1 MFVPAATPILA
12 PMALLE
18 VARRA
23 KHRLYRST
31 LPWQRRWYELTEPV
45 IQGWHRLFPYHYSP
59 ADFGSLFVARHT
71 EPFAPGGVFAPVPRV
86 IYVFW
91 TGDNEMPDVRRRNL
105 ERIVAVNPDV
115 DVRLVTAANLQ
126 EHLVPGQPVHPA
138 FEHLSFIHRSDYLRC
153 YMMNF
158 HGGGYADIKAH
169 RNDWSPAFDR
179 LDASDAWVL
188 GYRNPVRWMT
198 PNFTDPRLQRL
209 MVRTSDQRIGQT
221 AFICRP
227 QTPFTREWWRR
238 LNEILDERAD
248 DLARRPGRLNR
259 SEDPYALGFTEILAQ
274 IIDPLAVK
282 YHHRILYD
290 DTIRFD
296 ERVPYL

>member
-1 MFVPAATPILA
+1 M
-12 PMALLE
+12 
-18 VARRA
+18 
-23 KHRLYRST
+23 
-31 LPWQRRWYELTEPV
+31 
-45 IQGWHRLFPYHYSP
+45 
-59 ADFGSLFVARHT
+59 
-71 EPFAPGGVFAPVPRV
+71 
-86 IYVFW
+86 FW

-179 LDASDAWVL
+179 LDASDAYVL

-198 PNFTDPRLQRL
+198 PNFADPALQRL

-227 QTPFTREWWRR
+227 ETPFTREWWRR

-248 DLARRPGRLNR
+248 DLDRRPGRLNR
-259 SEDPYALGFTEILAQ
+259 SDDPYALGFTEILAQ